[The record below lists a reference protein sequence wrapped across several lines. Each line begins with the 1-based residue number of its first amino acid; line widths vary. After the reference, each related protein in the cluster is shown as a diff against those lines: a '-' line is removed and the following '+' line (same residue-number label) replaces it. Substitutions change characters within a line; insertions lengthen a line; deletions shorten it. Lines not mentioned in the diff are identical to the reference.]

1 MIKFSER
8 RFGRTT
14 PCEAAR
20 HLFRESRLLP
30 DMNIRCEMTPTSSVQ
45 SAKW

>member
-8 RFGRTT
+8 RFERTT

-20 HLFRESRLLP
+20 HLLRESRLLP
-30 DMNIRCEMTPTSSVQ
+30 DMYIRCEMTPTTSAQ